1 MTQAPSNPTPAAPA
15 GYANGAATDNSSLS
29 GFIERFFGSD
39 QAVAIKEDLKGRA
52 VEARENLNV
61 ARTNAVATAKAHP
74 LLTAALV
81 VGGIAAIGL
90 LANPA
95 TRRAT
100 IAGGAGL
107 WSKYGHRLT
116 DRLPKA

>member
-1 MTQAPSNPTPAAPA
+1 MTYANPTPPPA
-15 GYANGAATDNSSLS
+15 GYRNGAANNSTSLS

-52 VEARENLNV
+52 VEARDNLNL

-95 TRRAT
+95 TRRAA
-100 IAGGAGL
+100 IAGGTGL
-107 WSKYGHRLT
+107 WGKYGHLLT
-116 DRLPKA
+116 DKMPKS